1 MFKLL
6 NKRNIK
12 YMIRYTIDS
21 YTVNKELGEVTG
33 MVTFTDHLDV
43 QSSSQPFKVESLD
56 QNVIHTQLVASAM
69 KFNNDNIAA
78 ADAAGLPDTI
88 PGVEEGVEVHFD
100 NNDTNN
106 NSMITGIV
114 FEDADNNG
122 IRDDVNRMTDV
133 LVDLLVAADDSVVA
147 STTTNANGV
156 YTFNNVSN
164 GAYKV
169 QFHIADGYEF
179 SPQNQ
184 GSDDTLDSDA
194 NASTGITSSFVLSPD
209 ATVAN
214 IDCGMHPAAPLY
226 RTVQGSI
233 FQDLN
238 RDNTWNQ
245 PGEGLF
251 MTPTLV
257 QLRAFPTDTLV
268 DSMNINTGVFV
279 FHPGFDGDFYVQITP
294 PEGYEISTA
303 FGDNKFDHTTGKT
316 GAFPVTLGDT
326 VTKDCGMMAQL

>member
-1 MFKLL
+1 
-6 NKRNIK
+6 
-12 YMIRYTIDS
+12 MIRYTIDS

-88 PGVEEGVEVHFD
+88 PGVEEGVEVRFD
-100 NNDTNN
+100 
-106 NSMITGIV
+106 
-114 FEDADNNG
+114 
-122 IRDDVNRMTDV
+122 DDDDGTDG
-133 LVDLLVAADDSVVA
+133 
-147 STTTNANGV
+147 NGV
-156 YTFNNVSN
+156 
-164 GAYKV
+164 
-169 QFHIADGYEF
+169 I
-179 SPQNQ
+179 
-184 GSDDTLDSDA
+184 
-194 NASTGITSSFVLSPD
+194 TGITSSFVLSPD

>member
-1 MFKLL
+1 
-6 NKRNIK
+6 
-12 YMIRYTIDS
+12 MIRYTIDS

-245 PGEGLF
+245 
-251 MTPTLV
+251 
-257 QLRAFPTDTLV
+257 
-268 DSMNINTGVFV
+268 
-279 FHPGFDGDFYVQITP
+279 
-294 PEGYEISTA
+294 
-303 FGDNKFDHTTGKT
+303 FDHTTGKT

>member
-1 MFKLL
+1 
-6 NKRNIK
+6 
-12 YMIRYTIDS
+12 
-21 YTVNKELGEVTG
+21 
-33 MVTFTDHLDV
+33 
-43 QSSSQPFKVESLD
+43 
-56 QNVIHTQLVASAM
+56 
-69 KFNNDNIAA
+69 
-78 ADAAGLPDTI
+78 
-88 PGVEEGVEVHFD
+88 
-100 NNDTNN
+100 
-106 NSMITGIV
+106 MITGIV

-169 QFHIADGYEF
+169 QFYIADGYEF

-268 DSMNINTGVFV
+268 DSMNLYLKQKI
-279 FHPGFDGDFYVQITP
+279 
-294 PEGYEISTA
+294 
-303 FGDNKFDHTTGKT
+303 GK
-316 GAFPVTLGDT
+316 
-326 VTKDCGMMAQL
+326 QQHQ